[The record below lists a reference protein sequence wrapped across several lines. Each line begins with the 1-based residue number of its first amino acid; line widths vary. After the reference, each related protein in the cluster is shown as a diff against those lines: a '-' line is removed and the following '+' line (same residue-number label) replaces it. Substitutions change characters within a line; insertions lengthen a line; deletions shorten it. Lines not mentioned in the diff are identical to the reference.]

1 MNRTEKQAIVAD
13 LNATLAAAASVVVT
27 HYRGIDVAEMG
38 ELRREMRQAG
48 ARFRVTKNRLLKRAV
63 EGTPYSRLD
72 SLFQGPT
79 AIAYSGD
86 PMAAAKAAVACSR
99 KNGKLVVLGGA
110 MGDTVLDEAG
120 VKAVAAL
127 PSLDELRARF
137 IALLDTPATRL
148 AAVLQ
153 APGGQLARV
162 LAAWAEADGGD
173 AQAETGAAET

>member
-38 ELRREMRQAG
+38 ELRREMCQAG

-72 SLFQGPT
+72 GLFQGPT

-86 PMAAAKAAVACSR
+86 PMAAAKAAVACAR
-99 KNGKLVVLGGA
+99 KNAKLVVLGGA

-173 AQAETGAAET
+173 AQAGTGAAET